1 MSRQLFYNGRVYRDH
16 RFETLCVLS
25 ENGVITE
32 IGEWISAPEAERI
45 DLKGRR
51 LVPGFLDIH
60 THGAA
65 GVDVNSA
72 DPDGY
77 EKISRFMASQG
88 TTGWLGSVLTDT
100 REQTLT
106 CIEAYK
112 QWKDMEHKF
121 PHIHRSQHF
130 LRVLLLNF
138 FILQFLLHIRAL
150 CRSICCRVKIFL

>member
-88 TTGWLGSVLTDT
+88 TTGWVLCSQI
-100 REQTLT
+100 RRSRHWPVL
-106 CIEAYK
+106 K
-112 QWKDMEHKF
+112 
-121 PHIHRSQHF
+121 HINSG
-130 LRVLLLNF
+130 
-138 FILQFLLHIRAL
+138 RAWNT
-150 CRSICCRVKIFL
+150 KAPP

>member
-1 MSRQLFYNGRVYRDH
+1 MGRQLFYNGRVYRDH

-25 ENGVITE
+25 ENGVIIE

-72 DPDGY
+72 DAD
-77 EKISRFMASQG
+77 
-88 TTGWLGSVLTDT
+88 
-100 REQTLT
+100 
-106 CIEAYK
+106 
-112 QWKDMEHKF
+112 
-121 PHIHRSQHF
+121 
-130 LRVLLLNF
+130 
-138 FILQFLLHIRAL
+138 
-150 CRSICCRVKIFL
+150 

>member
-1 MSRQLFYNGRVYRDH
+1 MSRQLFYNGHVYRDH
-16 RFETLCVLS
+16 RFETLCVLA

-51 LVPGFLDIH
+51 LAPGFLDIH

-72 DPDGY
+72 DPNGY

-100 REQTLT
+100 KEQTLA

-112 QWKDMEHKF
+112 QWKGMEQWRR
-121 PHIHRSQHF
+121 PIQEMP
-130 LRVLLLNF
+130 
-138 FILQFLLHIRAL
+138 
-150 CRSICCRVKIFL
+150 

>member
-1 MSRQLFYNGRVYRDH
+1 MSRQLFYNGHVYRDH

-77 EKISRFMASQG
+77 EKISARATVFWDA
-88 TTGWLGSVLTDT
+88 
-100 REQTLT
+100 
-106 CIEAYK
+106 
-112 QWKDMEHKF
+112 
-121 PHIHRSQHF
+121 
-130 LRVLLLNF
+130 
-138 FILQFLLHIRAL
+138 RAL
-150 CRSICCRVKIFL
+150 RSIFQPLKAIFPPPMPTK